1 MFCNHLKIKLYIC
14 IVNHKRRNT
23 NRQKSTFERNTNT
36 TTLKL
41 IYMNAE
47 YVDGEVLL
55 ELKNVF
61 PSQER
66 MKVINNG
73 STLEFFSTVN
83 ENSNLTISGIDGK
96 IVYSVKVNLSEGIN
110 YIELPEINQAGI
122 YIATIYIYNN
132 SKIVSEKYIK

>member
-1 MFCNHLKIKLYIC
+1 
-14 IVNHKRRNT
+14 
-23 NRQKSTFERNTNT
+23 
-36 TTLKL
+36 
-41 IYMNAE
+41 MNAE

-66 MKVINNG
+66 MKVTNNG
-73 STLEFFSTVN
+73 STLEFLSTVN
-83 ENSNLTISGIDGK
+83 ENSNLTISGVDGK
-96 IVYSVKVNLSEGIN
+96 IVHSVKVNLSEGIN

-132 SKIVSEKYIK
+132 STIVSEKYIK